1 MFIAAWNGIMIANS
15 GIYILTILYLLY
27 MLQFN
32 ELEKLGFS
40 GFAFGFFEEDMHWAG
55 TSDTVEC
62 SVDPKFTEYLH
73 AVILSSKL

>member
-1 MFIAAWNGIMIANS
+1 MNVHCCMEWHYDCQL
-15 GIYILTILYLLY
+15 YIDYIISFVHVTV
-27 MLQFN
+27 Q
-32 ELEKLGFS
+32 KLGFS

-62 SVDPKFTEYLH
+62 SVNPKFTEYLH